1 MAEGIANKFEVE
13 SIDRELAMDKAVTLT
28 IEVVILGT
36 TAEMEEVGGF
46 VELAGGVDPG
56 EVLELMELKASL
68 VERRA

>member
-13 SIDRELAMDKAVTLT
+13 SIDTELAMDKAVTLT